1 MISVFLKKSS
11 FTLLGS
17 QELGNPNF
25 RSSFFVCLL
34 IFTPEVIL
42 ELIEDCLIELLG
54 LMGQSNSSLSPP
66 SMGFFLEKSE
76 IEQFVFYPEQDL
88 TLCLPDE
95 CLASIFQKLI
105 NEDRNTCSLVCS
117 RWHHI
122 ESKSRQRLVL
132 QARAD
137 ISRLLP
143 DLIMRF
149 EHVTVLALKC
159 SRKFPSI
166 DNKDLT
172 VIGKSFTHL
181 KKIKLKGCIEITDEG
196 VESFSLV
203 CGPIKK
209 FSCGSCG
216 FGGKGLNSI
225 LKNCNELEDLT
236 AKRLRRLDGQTERIG
251 PGKGKLQRLCLKD
264 LYNGQLFAPLL
275 SGSKCLRTLILSR
288 NSGYW
293 DQILES
299 STENLQQLTELQ
311 IENMHLGDRGLM
323 ALSKCSKLEVF
334 YMSRVS
340 DCTDRGIYAV
350 ANGCRK
356 LRKVHLDSGKSR
368 RIGEEGLLSIATKCP
383 HLQELVL
390 MGIVTSVVSLNALA
404 SNCPVLERMAL
415 CNSDGVGDLEMSC
428 ISAKFTALK
437 KLCIKNCPISDD
449 GLVTIAGGCPSL
461 IKLKVK
467 RCKGVTSKSIY
478 QLQTKR
484 GSLIVAVDGGSQ
496 TAGEDDQ
503 SRSLQLGDDRV
514 IRESTHV
521 LCGSRGHLIKTK
533 LGTVASNL
541 LKGSFSGGQSHV

>member
-1 MISVFLKKSS
+1 
-11 FTLLGS
+11 
-17 QELGNPNF
+17 
-25 RSSFFVCLL
+25 
-34 IFTPEVIL
+34 
-42 ELIEDCLIELLG
+42 
-54 LMGQSNSSLSPP
+54 MGQSSSSLAPP
-66 SMGFFLEKSE
+66 PMGLFLENKE
-76 IEQFVFYPEQDL
+76 VEQFGVYPEQDL
-88 TLCLPDE
+88 IVYLPDE
-95 CLASIFQKLI
+95 CLASIFQKLT
-105 NEDRNTCSLVCS
+105 NEDRNACSLVCS
-117 RWHHI
+117 RWHRI

-132 QARAD
+132 LARTEL
-137 ISRLLP
+137 SSLLP
-143 DLIMRF
+143 ALTTRF

-166 DNKDLT
+166 DNKALSL
-172 VIGKSFTHL
+172 IGKSFTHL

-196 VESFSLV
+196 LESFSLV

-216 FGGKGLNSI
+216 FGAKGLNAI

-236 AKRLRRLDGQTERIG
+236 AKRLRRLDAQTERIG
-251 PGKGKLQRLCLKD
+251 PGQGKLQRLCLKD

-288 NSGYW
+288 NSGSW
-293 DQILES
+293 DQLLEI
-299 STENLQQLTELQ
+299 STRNLQQLTELQ

-323 ALSKCSKLEVF
+323 AVSKCSKLEVF

-356 LRKVHLDSGKSR
+356 LRKVHLDSGKSK
-368 RIGEEGLLSIATKCP
+368 RIGEEGLLSIANKCP
-383 HLQELVL
+383 QLQELVL
-390 MGIVTSVVSLNALA
+390 MGIAISVESLSAMA

-415 CNSDGVGDLEMSC
+415 CNSDSVGDKEMSC
-428 ISAKFTALK
+428 ISGKFIALK
-437 KLCIKNCPISDD
+437 KLCIKNCPISDE
-449 GLVTIAGGCPSL
+449 GLVTISSGCPNL

-467 RCKGVTSKSIY
+467 RCKGVTSKSVCHV
-478 QLQTKR
+478 QTKR

-503 SRSLQLGDDRV
+503 GRSLQLGDDRV

-533 LGTVASNL
+533 LGTAASNL
-541 LKGSFSGGQSHV
+541 LRGSFSGGQSHG

>member
-1 MISVFLKKSS
+1 
-11 FTLLGS
+11 
-17 QELGNPNF
+17 
-25 RSSFFVCLL
+25 
-34 IFTPEVIL
+34 
-42 ELIEDCLIELLG
+42 
-54 LMGQSNSSLSPP
+54 MGQSSSSLAPP
-66 SMGFFLEKSE
+66 PMGLFLENNE
-76 IEQFVFYPEQDL
+76 VEQFGVDPEQDL
-88 TLCLPDE
+88 IVYLPDE
-95 CLASIFQKLI
+95 CLASIFQKLT
-105 NEDRNTCSLVCS
+105 NEDRNACSLVCS
-117 RWHHI
+117 RWHRI

-132 QARAD
+132 RAPTEL
-137 ISRLLP
+137 SSWLP
-143 DLIMRF
+143 ALITRF

-166 DNKDLT
+166 DNKALSL
-172 VIGKSFTHL
+172 IGKSFTHL

-196 VESFSLV
+196 LESFSLV

-216 FGGKGLNSI
+216 FGAKGLNSI

-236 AKRLRRLDGQTERIG
+236 AKRLRRLDAQTERIG
-251 PGKGKLQRLCLKD
+251 PGQGKLQRLCLKD

-288 NSGYW
+288 NSGSW
-293 DQILES
+293 DQLLEI
-299 STENLQQLTELQ
+299 STRNLQQLTELQ

-323 ALSKCSKLEVF
+323 AVSKCSKLEVF

-356 LRKVHLDSGKSR
+356 LRKVHLDSGKSK
-368 RIGEEGLLSIATKCP
+368 RIGEEGLLSIANKC
-383 HLQELVL
+383 HQMQELVL
-390 MGIVTSVVSLNALA
+390 MGIAISVESLSALA

-415 CNSDGVGDLEMSC
+415 CNSDSVGDKEMSC
-428 ISAKFTALK
+428 ISGKFIALK
-437 KLCIKNCPISDD
+437 KLCIKNCPISDE
-449 GLVTIAGGCPSL
+449 GLVTISSGCPSL

-467 RCKGVTSKSIY
+467 RCKAVTSKSVC
-478 QLQTKR
+478 QVQTKR
-484 GSLIVAVDGGSQ
+484 ASLIVAVDGGSQ

-503 SRSLQLGDDRV
+503 SRSLQLGDERV

-533 LGTVASNL
+533 LGTAASNL
-541 LKGSFSGGQSHV
+541 LRGSFSGGQSRGSFSGGQSHG